1 MSKKLKYIIIFS
13 LIPQYLALLI
23 LKNKPGFVENYFSTG
38 LYPIV
43 SKLLNTAF
51 KWIPISL
58 GDLLYISFIIYASR
72 WFLINCKRIKTQTK
86 SMITDVLTTISII
99 YFLFHFC
106 WGLNYYR
113 TSLHTTLN
121 LKTTYTT
128 HQLKTITN
136 ELVLKTNSLH
146 LNITN
151 DSLQKTDIPYS
162 FNELTTL
169 SQQGYKEL
177 EIRYP
182 FFRHPG
188 QNSKKS
194 LFSTPL
200 SYMGFGGYLNPF
212 TLEIQVNSLMPKTS
226 LAITIPHEQAHQ
238 LGYAAENEANFIGF
252 LACIYNKDL
261 YYQYTGYSFALRYCL
276 QELSRRDINYYKN
289 TLRLINPGIL
299 KNFKENSMFWKSYN
313 NPIEPVI
320 KGLYNNFLKANNQE
334 KGIESY
340 SYVVAMLVN
349 YLR

>member
-51 KWIPISL
+51 KWIPISI
-58 GDLLYISFIIYASR
+58 GDILYISFIIYTSR
-72 WFLINCKRIKTQTK
+72 WFLVNYKRIKTQTK
-86 SMITDVLTTISII
+86 SLSTDVLSTISII

-113 TSLHTTLN
+113 NSLHATLN

-136 ELVLKTNSLH
+136 ELVSKTNSLH

-169 SQQGYKEL
+169 SQQGYREL
-177 EIRYP
+177 EIKYP
-182 FFRHPG
+182 LFRHPG

-212 TLEIQVNSLMPKTS
+212 TLEVQVNSLMPKSS
-226 LAITIPHEQAHQ
+226 LAITIAH
-238 LGYAAENEANFIGF
+238 
-252 LACIYNKDL
+252 
-261 YYQYTGYSFALRYCL
+261 
-276 QELSRRDINYYKN
+276 
-289 TLRLINPGIL
+289 
-299 KNFKENSMFWKSYN
+299 
-313 NPIEPVI
+313 
-320 KGLYNNFLKANNQE
+320 
-334 KGIESY
+334 
-340 SYVVAMLVN
+340 
-349 YLR
+349 